1 MDILWER
8 EKLSQMA
15 SDAVWS
21 LRHTA
26 TKRVFSLMHLN
37 NVRRCNC
44 IVNAQP
50 ILWTIS
56 STKQGIFFSRKRAF
70 ILPWDMF
77 SMFVL
82 KWPGPTFYF
91 NSQQICMTEVYFQ
104 TKSCRIKSVT
114 MKSSLWSEGKI
125 WQIITSLQD
134 AIIHCH
140 LAT

>member
-15 SDAVWS
+15 SYAVWS
-21 LRHTA
+21 LRQTA

-37 NVRRCNC
+37 NVRPCNC

-50 ILWTIS
+50 ILWIIS
-56 STKQGIFFSRKRAF
+56 STKQGIIFFSRKRAF

-82 KWPGPTFYF
+82 KWPGQTFYF
-91 NSQQICMTEVYFQ
+91 NCMTEAYFQ
-104 TKSCRIKSVT
+104 TKSCRIKSAT

-134 AIIHCH
+134 AIIHRH